1 VYALEPSNKIVIH
14 PYINSSLSN
23 MDNTTSM
30 NFLNPVN
37 TLVTGEVVVERNEHI
52 SSEFYR

>member
-1 VYALEPSNKIVIH
+1 VYALEPYKKIVIH

-30 NFLNPVN
+30 NFTNPVN

-52 SSEFYR
+52 SSEFYL

>member
-1 VYALEPSNKIVIH
+1 
-14 PYINSSLSN
+14 

-52 SSEFYR
+52 SSEFYL